1 MWIGSR
7 VLAVAVFF
15 PVVSSA
21 QNPRLQ
27 VGVGVHAQSVGGE
40 EAGGF
45 VAEMAVSL
53 PVAPFLGF
61 RAEVS
66 WAYAPSQGEPP
77 VFTSGGSGS
86 AFPGGL
92 PHLIFVGG
100 SIVVERPTLATG
112 RWYGFGGAAI
122 ARGSGN
128 RAWPATK
135 RAFVP
140 HLGIGLRPFSAQ
152 PRVTA
157 ELRYRYAPLWFDEP
171 LRYIGVAIGW
181 TF

>member
-7 VLAVAVFF
+7 VLALAVLF
-15 PVVSSA
+15 PVVSGA
-21 QNPRLQ
+21 QLPRLQ
-27 VGVGVHAQSVGGE
+27 VGAGVHAQSVGGE

-66 WAYAPSQGEPP
+66 WAYAPSQGEDP
-77 VFTSGGSGS
+77 VFTLGGSGS
-86 AFPGGL
+86 ASAGGL
-92 PHLIFVGG
+92 PHLVFVGG
-100 SIVVERPTLATG
+100 SLVVEQPTLNTG

-128 RAWPATK
+128 RAWSATK
-135 RAFVP
+135 PAFVP

-152 PRVTA
+152 PRLTA
-157 ELRYRYAPLWFDEP
+157 ELRYRYAPHWFNEP

-181 TF
+181 SF